1 MKCILNMLQISES
14 EDFDYVI
21 NEEGIMTEVMDPKDQ
36 GCNLARVLADIVS
49 MVMKISKKYLHALV
63 SAQPLVDSN
72 STTPAKMR
80 CFSVNFG
87 LESEETYSL
96 TRVKRDWD

>member
-1 MKCILNMLQISES
+1 MDEVLES

-21 NEEGIMTEVMDPKDQ
+21 NEGGIMTEVLDPKDQ
-36 GCNLARVLADIVS
+36 GCNLVIALADIVS
-49 MVMKISKKYLHALV
+49 MVMRISKKDLHALV

-72 STTPAKMR
+72 STTPTKMR
-80 CFSVNFG
+80 CFSVDFG

-96 TRVKRDWD
+96 TPVKRDRD

>member
-1 MKCILNMLQISES
+1 MDEISES

-36 GCNLARVLADIVS
+36 GCNLAIILADIVS
-49 MVMKISKKYLHALV
+49 MVMRISKKDLHALV
-63 SAQPLVDSN
+63 SSQPLVDSN

-80 CFSVNFG
+80 CFSVDFG

>member
-1 MKCILNMLQISES
+1 
-14 EDFDYVI
+14 
-21 NEEGIMTEVMDPKDQ
+21 
-36 GCNLARVLADIVS
+36 
-49 MVMKISKKYLHALV
+49 MVMRISKKDMHALV

-80 CFSVNFG
+80 YFSVDFG

-96 TRVKRDWD
+96 TRVKRDWDESLYLIRRDKR